1 MNVSHLLSRR
11 PTTEPKPSEGWTA
24 FSPFLVRIFM
34 LEITLPSSVEIE
46 NAKIDVVET
55 VLYDEI
61 DRGACISIN
70 SSKQDIKVYIDG
82 VLRESYS
89 TKDTR
94 LFGKTSVGRYLLIEL
109 DQEDAGKVLRI
120 EMSTESQFLGIV
132 KQVQYGDKL

>member
-1 MNVSHLLSRR
+1 M
-11 PTTEPKPSEGWTA
+11 
-24 FSPFLVRIFM
+24 
-34 LEITLPSSVEIE
+34 EIE
-46 NAKIDVVET
+46 NAKIDVVEK

-109 DQEDAGKVLRI
+109 DQEDAGKGWHHLHY
-120 EMSTESQFLGIV
+120 
-132 KQVQYGDKL
+132 VQLYRFQ